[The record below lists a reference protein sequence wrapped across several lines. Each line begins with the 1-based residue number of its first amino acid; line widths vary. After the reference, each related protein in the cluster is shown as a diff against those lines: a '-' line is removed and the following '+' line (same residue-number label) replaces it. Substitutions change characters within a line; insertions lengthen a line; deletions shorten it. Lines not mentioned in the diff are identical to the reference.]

1 MIRRQFINT
10 IRRYSHNNC
19 EKKFPQINLLK
30 NNLTTCNCYIENNEQ
45 KLDLIQKQL
54 LEDNKKIND
63 KINNVQECINI
74 LFTFNFFTTIVMLI
88 KSV

>member
-1 MIRRQFINT
+1 MIRRQIINN
-10 IRRYSHNNC
+10 IRRYTHQHC
-19 EKKFPQINLLK
+19 EKNIPQINF
-30 NNLTTCNCYIENNEQ
+30 NDYFHNNEQ